1 MKTLHLLRHAKSD
14 WDNPDL
20 ADDERPLN
28 ARGKRDSKRLAGH
41 LLKHPIKVDMVF
53 CSPARRAKQTLKP
66 IQPVLGAKVT
76 EEPELYG
83 ASSEELLKLI
93 RKTPDKLDSILLIG
107 HNPGFED
114 LLTRLAGERGRMP
127 TAAIACI
134 EFQVDRWDDIED
146 GQGKLV
152 WLLTPKQL
160 RKDDGEIE

>member
-107 HNPGFED
+107 HNPGFEEITRA
-114 LLTRLAGERGRMP
+114 LLPPEQAPEGLPTCTLATITFDAADWKAVGPSEGNLAG
-127 TAAIACI
+127 
-134 EFQVDRWDDIED
+134 
-146 GQGKLV
+146 
-152 WLLTPKQL
+152 LLAPG
-160 RKDDGEIE
+160 DFDA

>member
-1 MKTLHLLRHAKSD
+1 MKTRHLLRHAKSD

-76 EEPELYG
+76 VEPELYG

-107 HNPGFED
+107 HNPGFEEITRALVPPEQAPEGLPTCTLATITFD
-114 LLTRLAGERGRMP
+114 AADWKAVGPSEGNLGGLLAPGDFD
-127 TAAIACI
+127 A
-134 EFQVDRWDDIED
+134 
-146 GQGKLV
+146 
-152 WLLTPKQL
+152 
-160 RKDDGEIE
+160 